1 MINKIN
7 SASKTFF
14 KGTTIIEKEG
24 GEIYTKEIMD
34 AVNHSTQG
42 YSNSRL
48 NGYSMIVVAD
58 VLEKE
63 EKDYHKYL
71 DKKGFKYKNFKEI
84 VNYKFH
90 TTTSLSELAKKAFKT
105 GVLK

>member
-7 SASKTFF
+7 SEHKTHF

-58 VLEKE
+58 VFEKE
-63 EKDYHKYL
+63 EKDYLKAL
-71 DKKGFKYKNFKEI
+71 NKKGFKYKNFKEI
-84 VNYKFH
+84 VNYKLH
-90 TTTSLSELAKKAFKT
+90 TTKSLSDLAKKAFQT
-105 GVLK
+105 GVL

>member
-7 SASKTFF
+7 STPKIDF

-24 GEIYTKEIMD
+24 DEVYTRDIEM
-34 AVNHSTQG
+34 AVSNSVNG

-58 VLEKE
+58 VFEKE
-63 EKDYHKYL
+63 EKDYLKYL
-71 DKKGFKYKNFKEI
+71 DKKGFKYKNFKDI
-84 VNYKFH
+84 VNYKLH
-90 TTTSLSELAKKAFKT
+90 NINSLAALAKKAFTT
-105 GVLK
+105 GAL